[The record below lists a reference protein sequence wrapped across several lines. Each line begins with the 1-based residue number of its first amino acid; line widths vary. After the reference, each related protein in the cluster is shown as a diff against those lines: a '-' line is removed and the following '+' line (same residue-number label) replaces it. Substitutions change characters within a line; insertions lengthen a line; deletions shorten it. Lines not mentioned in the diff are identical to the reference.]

1 MNNFNL
7 VDPNKVILG
16 NNPLL
21 QKLDNGIPAIEDIR
35 SFAEL
40 TMKPRNSNY
49 IQIANGS
56 VVNNS
61 NVSSGEEIIIT
72 GYFNRK
78 DKKQKDINYYST
90 NYTEDNRK
98 EYEGF
103 GIKNIDITFDANKIP
118 QVAITFHDVRGNV
131 LNNFNSK
138 FAKMFQLPYP
148 IFNLRIKGG
157 FGPTIEYRLQKIR
170 DDISIDDSGNFT
182 INSKFIGDRF
192 APLSDLPL
200 NYLQAVPY
208 FGRQKPNVDDN
219 IIKSFHELIIN
230 SKRLFEKINQEVESD
245 QEKGNQDEI
254 RKIEEKITS
263 LNDIKVSLD
272 SKDYLKLVV
281 TESEGY
287 KKITDKTSQTR
298 IVTYLESSTFDNNQS
313 KITFKT
319 VLTPSLPIQPSEY
332 NIISNA
338 INDDIKNK
346 NDVISKQNYSNL
358 IKFDITT
365 SQIDPNNFFN
375 KPNFIDYS
383 ELSKTIDSLRQKIED
398 LGNKY
403 ASSLTDRLQNLVT
416 ESLGTTGLKIGN
428 IFKLMFDDYNILMD
442 KIFQAGEKGFLDNAR
457 YGNTNQTYD
466 KIGFPT
472 VVENINGVNTLI
484 YPGKNPNFQN
494 WAEVIF
500 IEEFLEAFIE
510 SQITNLLTDL
520 ANSKNEDGSNKY
532 IPVNPREIY
541 KFGTDLNPDKN
552 SAPNIYQSKN
562 VEEICQLIYER
573 FLIFTNINLE
583 ITASESTY
591 KKWNNNNDSVASFR
605 NFFTDLFKDSVEDT
619 DNQEQLFLSFIQT
632 EARNIAFALMLADP
646 KVKNYFINLKNQ
658 FTDENYF
665 TQNPNEPLTLG
676 QSFNAFSVGTTNTMK
691 IGLGTS
697 KIDKDYVTVSNTGEP
712 SLINSN
718 NVSESSDI
726 ITTYMKSVNELNE
739 DFKITLDNVLYIP
752 DGNSVDDKTD
762 YLYENFI
769 SKLSTNN
776 YSLYKVLYDSRVPE
790 TRRGGN
796 DSPPFPQS
804 IFNFVLLYQR
814 TKYPCLVQIPQA
826 MLIILAKRLDFLV
839 ANGPTNSNDSYILTF
854 ENRTDFSIIIPEF
867 HIIKDTNFYNYLI
880 KLSNEIDKVNNQY
893 GYQVINNVS
902 RDSNGDLID
911 DTHRINIKKNDGSDI
926 GNTPDEIRRLEEF
939 LFEPVYLSVNS
950 RELIFGPS
958 FTIDEDKTLYSQYL
972 KNLLPVLSELVKKD
986 KETLEEKLKG
996 YRSQMRDNEVKLAVY
1011 KSFQVIYENY
1021 LFGYKK
1027 ENYQFNIKENFKF
1040 VDRAYNDISTKAVLD
1055 IKTLLSD
1062 SQDTNVS
1069 LFSAISR
1076 LLSNNNFWFYPFQG
1090 FLTDTKG
1097 YNDLFK
1103 IDISQ
1108 KITTKPLFIAMYVG
1122 GLSSNPN
1129 GPPNST
1135 ISDDGIKKNS
1145 IPADFTKSGKT
1156 LSAFLVKYTGI
1167 QNQIVFSNFEHS
1179 TESLK
1184 NTDEGLRI
1192 QSEVISNASNS
1203 LAIPKGQSLLNVY
1216 QKQSY
1221 TSTIKIPYGN
1231 MGIQP
1236 TQYYYLEF
1244 MPIFEGL
1251 YIVYNVTH
1259 NINSDT
1265 QRLETTFKGYRL
1277 KKDVNPIVEQEIVDF
1292 VRNNFYTQTL
1302 EKIGIPSRITNL
1314 TPQQIAAI
1322 ESATTRNDK
1331 VSGFK
1336 VISTYLRKNGI
1347 VHGAIDIGT
1356 PNGTALKFTLPNTT
1370 FVRKKEDKNGYGN
1383 YIVLKNNKENKY
1395 FYFAHLQEFSPYINN
1410 LKGEEATNPDTID
1423 ITQLLGKTGDTGR
1436 ARTLGPGQD
1445 GNPLKPHLHFEVRDS
1460 DNLYRLDY
1468 NPYLQNLVLFS

>member
-16 NNPLL
+16 NNSLL

-49 IQIANGS
+49 IQIANGR

-219 IIKSFHELIIN
+219 IINSFHELIIN

-263 LNDIKVSLD
+263 LNVIKVSLD

-332 NIISNA
+332 DIISNA

-346 NDVISKQNYSNL
+346 NDVISKQNYSDL

-365 SQIDPNNFFN
+365 SQIDPNNLALGIFN

-383 ELSKTIDSLRQKIED
+383 ELSETIDSLRQKIED

-494 WAEVIF
+494 WDEVIF
-500 IEEFLEAFIE
+500 IEEFLEAFIQ

-520 ANSKNEDGSNKY
+520 ANSKNEDGSSKY

-552 SAPNIYQSKN
+552 SAPNIYQSINEK
-562 VEEICQLIYER
+562 EICQLIYER
-573 FLIFTNINLE
+573 FLIFTNINLKN
-583 ITASESTY
+583 TAKIATY
-591 KKWNNNNDSVASFR
+591 EKWTNNNDSVASFK
-605 NFFTDLFKDSVEDT
+605 NFFTDLFKNSVENT
-619 DNQEQLFLSFIQT
+619 NNQEQLFLSFIQT

-676 QSFNAFSVGTTNTMK
+676 QSFNAFSAGTTKTMK

-726 ITTYMKSVNELNE
+726 ITTYMKSVNGLN
-739 DFKITLDNVLYIP
+739 DNFKITLDNVLYIP
-752 DGNSVDDKTD
+752 DIKKEGTSKSDFLNKTYED
-762 YLYENFI
+762 TIGSRSDPRYENYTDLYT
-769 SKLSTNN
+769 SYYNGENST
-776 YSLYKVLYDSRVPE
+776 
-790 TRRGGN
+790 
-796 DSPPFPQS
+796 S
-804 IFNFVLLYQR
+804 IFDFEELNKR
-814 TKYPCLVQIPQA
+814 SEYPCLIQIPQG
-826 MLIILAKRLDFLV
+826 MLIILAKRLSFSN
-839 ANGPTNSNDSYILTF
+839 ANISNNDNFYEIEGF
-854 ENRTDFSIIIPEF
+854 NF
-867 HIIKDTNFYNYLI
+867 IKETNFYKYLI
-880 KLSNEIDKVNNQY
+880 NFSITLNTPNNQY
-893 GYQVINNVS
+893 GYQVTN
-902 RDSNGDLID
+902 NGDL
-911 DTHRINIKKNDGSDI
+911 DTNRYIIKIKNNDGTDI
-926 GNTPDEIRRLEEF
+926 VTTNPKEITKLENF
-939 LFEPVYLSVNS
+939 LFEDVYLSVNS

-958 FTIDEDKTLYSQYL
+958 YTINEDKTLYSQYL

-1314 TPQQIAAI
+1314 TPQQIDDI
-1322 ESATTRNDK
+1322 QKRTPSS
-1331 VSGFK
+1331 VQGFEVTSK
-1336 VISTYLRKNGI
+1336 YLRKNGI

-1356 PNGTALKFTLPNTT
+1356 RPGINLKFSLPNTIFIT
-1370 FVRKKEDKNGYGN
+1370 KDVNPNGYGN
-1383 YIVLKNNKENKY
+1383 YILLKNNKENKY

-1410 LKGEEATNPDTID
+1410 LKFNDVID
-1423 ITQLLGKTGDTGR
+1423 VNQLLGKTGNTGR

-1445 GNPLKPHLHFEVRDS
+1445 GNPLKPHLHFEIRDS

>member
-272 SKDYLKLVV
+272 KEKDYLTLVV
-281 TESEGY
+281 TESQGY

-298 IVTYLESSTFDNNQS
+298 ITTYLESSTFDNNQS

-346 NDVISKQNYSNL
+346 NDVISKQNYRDL

-365 SQIDPNNFFN
+365 SLTDPNNLALGIFN

-383 ELSKTIDSLRQKIED
+383 GLSKTIDLLRQQIED
-398 LGNKY
+398 LGNEY

-494 WAEVIF
+494 WDEVIF
-500 IEEFLEAFIE
+500 IEEFLEAFIQ

-541 KFGTDLNPDKN
+541 KFGTDLNPDKRE
-552 SAPNIYQSKN
+552 APNIYQSQN
-562 VEEICQLIYER
+562 PEEICQLIYER
-573 FLIFTNINLE
+573 FLIFTNVNLK
-583 ITASESTY
+583 ITAIESTY
-591 KKWNNNNDSVASFR
+591 TGWTNNNNSVASFKD
-605 NFFTDLFKDSVEDT
+605 FFKDLFESGVNNT

-632 EARNIAFALMLADP
+632 EARNIAFALMLADD
-646 KVKNYFINLKNQ
+646 KIKNYFINLKNQ

-665 TQNPNEPLTLG
+665 TNNPKEPLSITKNDSIVVPDG
-676 QSFNAFSVGTTNTMK
+676 V
-691 IGLGTS
+691 S
-697 KIDKDYVTVSNTGEP
+697 KNMGIAVALKGGIDYVTVSNTGEP

-726 ITTYMKSVNELNE
+726 ITTYMKSVNGLSDN
-739 DFKITLDNVLYIP
+739 FKITLDNVLYIP
-752 DGNSVDDKTD
+752 DNKEVDGKSDFI
-762 YLYENFI
+762 YENPYKDVI
-769 SKLSTNN
+769 KKEPPKYIYYTQP
-776 YSLYKVLYDSRVPE
+776 YVETQRLYK
-790 TRRGGN
+790 
-796 DSPPFPQS
+796 S
-804 IFNFVLLYQR
+804 IFNFKELFDRSQFPSLIE
-814 TKYPCLVQIPQA
+814 IPKIL
-826 MLIILAKRLDFLV
+826 LIILAKRLSFISNNTPSSEDNIYFYIPFTLNSG
-839 ANGPTNSNDSYILTF
+839 ANF
-854 ENRTDFSIIIPEF
+854 KFR
-867 HIIKDTNFYNYLI
+867 IIKKTNFYNYLI
-880 KLSNEIDKVNNQY
+880 KLSNEINQINNQY
-893 GYQVINNVS
+893 GYQVTNNVN
-902 RDSNGDLID
+902 RDEDNNIDL
-911 DTHRINIKKNDGSDI
+911 DTYRINIKNNDGSDI
-926 GNTPDEIRRLEEF
+926 ITTNAEEITKLEKF

-950 RELIFGPS
+950 LE
-958 FTIDEDKTLYSQYL
+958 FTSDIIVDFYLPNDSLYAQYL

-1103 IDISQ
+1103 IDINQ

-1314 TPQQIAAI
+1314 TPQQIDDI
-1322 ESATTRNDK
+1322 QKRTPSFFQ
-1331 VSGFK
+1331 GFEVTSK
-1336 VISTYLRKNGI
+1336 YLRTNGI

-1356 PNGTALKFTLPNTT
+1356 RPGINLKFSLPNTIFIT
-1370 FVRKKEDKNGYGN
+1370 KDVNPNGYGN
-1383 YIVLKNNKENKY
+1383 YILLKNNKENKY

-1410 LKGEEATNPDTID
+1410 LKFNDVID
-1423 ITQLLGKTGDTGR
+1423 VNQLLGKTGNTGR

-1468 NPYLQNLVLFS
+1468 NLYLKYLVLFA